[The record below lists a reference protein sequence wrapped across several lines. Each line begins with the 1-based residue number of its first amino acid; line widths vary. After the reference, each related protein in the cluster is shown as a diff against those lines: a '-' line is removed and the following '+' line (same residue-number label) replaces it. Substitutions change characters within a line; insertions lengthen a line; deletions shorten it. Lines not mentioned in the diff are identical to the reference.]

1 MPNMADEFTAQ
12 LFVLQSQKIWNGIF
26 PDTRVMKREFLGEFE
41 ELVLTAVAALSEN
54 AYGHTVTNAITEL
67 TGREVS
73 VSTVHTT
80 LYRLEDKGLLHSELS
95 SGESKRGGRSK
106 RIFKATVSGLAT
118 LRNMKSI
125 RESLWK
131 LIPVLN
137 R

>member
-1 MPNMADEFTAQ
+1 
-12 LFVLQSQKIWNGIF
+12 
-26 PDTRVMKREFLGEFE
+26 MKREFLGEFE
-41 ELVLTAVAALSEN
+41 ELVLTAVAALNEN

-73 VSTVHTT
+73 VSSVHTT

-95 SGESKRGGRSK
+95 NGESKRGGRSK